1 MPVDLGGAPHI
12 PALRRAAK
20 LGALVEGEGAV
31 LEGENAPR
39 VLSRPGL
46 GEAVVGDDLA
56 VFRAVPE
63 LVGDVVSALVRLGG
77 APVLGGNSIGFEK
90 GTKKDPKKGPKGILE
105 EDIYRVR
112 QVVVHLG
119 SVDKNLGSSPGWWA
133 ATVATCCP
141 SRPGELPKFLSTE
154 PMCTTTRDRP
164 KAVSA

>member
-77 APVLGGNSIGFEK
+77 APVLGGNTIGFEK

-105 EDIYRVR
+105 EDICMKPTS
-112 QVVVHLG
+112 G
-119 SVDKNLGSSPGWWA
+119 
-133 ATVATCCP
+133 AT
-141 SRPGELPKFLSTE
+141 
-154 PMCTTTRDRP
+154 
-164 KAVSA
+164 